1 MSFDGCKTSQK
12 PMSKPRVAYFYD
24 EEIGNFYYD
33 EKHPMKPVRVRMTHD
48 LVLAYG
54 LHKHLQVFRPRRA
67 TPVEM
72 MRFHSPE
79 YIKFLQT
86 ATPENCQNNIQ
97 DCTKYCIGYDCPIF
111 DDLFEYCQI
120 SAGGSISGA
129 QRLNSGLC
137 DIAINWA
144 GGLHHAKKEAPSG
157 FCYVADCVLGIME
170 LLKYNPRVMYIDID
184 IHHGDGVE
192 EAFYDSDRVLTVS
205 FHKFSE
211 DFFPGTGHVFDVGAG
226 LGKYYAV
233 NVPLRDGMTDDAYAA
248 IFKPVIKHLIDWFRP
263 TAILLQCGS
272 DSLVGDRLGYFNL
285 STYGHGACVAYVKSF
300 GIPMLVVGGGGYTKT
315 SVARCWAYETSI
327 LVDQEISNDLPE
339 TDYYNFY
346 RPSYKLHLVPEK
358 KRNMNSPEYLENLFM
373 HVIENLRH
381 LPGSP
386 SVQMQELP
394 PRDMILSVMNE
405 KCKYPDVSNQFLR
418 RLEIQEEEQDEY

>member
-1 MSFDGCKTSQK
+1 
-12 PMSKPRVAYFYD
+12 MSKPRVAYFYD

-33 EKHPMKPVRVRMTHD
+33 EGHPMKPVRVRMCHS

-72 MRFHSPE
+72 MRFHTPD
-79 YIKFLQT
+79 YVKFLQN
-86 ATPENCQNNIQ
+86 ATPENTVNSVQ
-97 DCTKYCIGYDCPIF
+97 DIDKYCLGLDCPVF

-120 SAGGSISGA
+120 SAGGSISAA
-129 QRLNSGLC
+129 QRLNAGLC

-144 GGLHHAKKEAPSG
+144 GGLHHARKEQASG
-157 FCYVADCVLGIME
+157 FCYIADCVLGIME

-205 FHKFSE
+205 FHKFGN
-211 DFFPGTGHVFDVGAG
+211 DFFPGTGHVFDVGTG
-226 LGKYYAV
+226 LGRYYAV
-233 NVPLRDGMTDDAYAA
+233 NVPLRDGMTDEAYHS
-248 IFKPVIKHLIDWFRP
+248 IFKPVIEKLIQWFRP
-263 TAILLQCGS
+263 TAILLQCGA

-285 STYGHGACVAYVKSF
+285 STQGHGECVRFVKSF

-315 SVARCWAYETSI
+315 SVARCWAYETAV
-327 LVDQEISNDLPE
+327 LLDQEITNDLPE
-339 TDYYNFY
+339 TDYSNFF
-346 RPSYKLHLVPEK
+346 RPTYKLHLVPDK
-358 KRNMNSPEYLENLFM
+358 KIRNMNSNEYLENLKM
-373 HVIENLRH
+373 YVIENIRH

-394 PRDMILSVMNE
+394 PRDMILAAMKEKPPTPSV
-405 KCKYPDVSNQFLR
+405 SRQFLR
-418 RLEIQEEEQDEY
+418 RMEIPDDDEGDEE

>member
-1 MSFDGCKTSQK
+1 MPKT
-12 PMSKPRVAYFYD
+12 RVAYFYD

-33 EKHPMKPVRVRMTHD
+33 PGHPMKPVRVRMTHD

-54 LHKHLQVFRPRRA
+54 LHSHLQVFQPRRA
-67 TPVEM
+67 SAIEM

-86 ATPENCQNNIQ
+86 VTPENCLNNQ
-97 DCTKYCIGYDCPIF
+97 DRTKFYISEDCPIF

-120 SAGGSISGA
+120 SAGGSISAA
-129 QRLNSGLC
+129 QRLNYNLC

-144 GGLHHAKKEAPSG
+144 GGLHHAKKEQPSG
-157 FCYVADCVLGIME
+157 FCYVADCVLGILE

-192 EAFYDSDRVLTVS
+192 EAFYDTDRVLTVS
-205 FHKFSE
+205 FHKYGAG
-211 DFFPGTGHVFDVGAG
+211 FFPESGNVNDTGSG

-233 NVPLRDGMTDDAYAA
+233 NVPLRDGITDDAYLS
-248 IFKPVIKHLIDWFRP
+248 IFKPLIHRLINWFRP
-263 TAILLQCGS
+263 TSILLQCGA

-300 GIPMLVVGGGGYTKT
+300 GIPLLVCGGGGYTKT
-315 SVARCWAYETSI
+315 SVSRCWAYETSI
-327 LVDQEISNDLPE
+327 LVEQDVSNDLPL
-339 TDYYNFY
+339 TDYFNFY
-346 RPSYKLHLVPEK
+346 RPTYKLHLIPQK
-358 KRNMNSPEYLENLFM
+358 MRNMNSPEYLGNLYM
-373 HVIENLRH
+373 NIVENLRH
-381 LPGSP
+381 LPSSP

-394 PRDMILSVMNE
+394 PREMIYSV
-405 KCKYPDVSNQFLR
+405 
-418 RLEIQEEEQDEY
+418 LENSKKKSKILADKEDKIEEQDEY